1 MSNKNKLK
9 IAMFGA
15 GRIGKVHTKNISEN
29 ASLELA
35 WICDPLIEGARSLAE
50 QSGAR
55 TTTSADDVFNDGS
68 VGAIIIGSPTNTH
81 IDLISRAQSQGLAVL
96 CEKPIDLDIEQ
107 VRQYQRQ
114 MPDNGAPFMLGFN
127 RRFDPSYASIHA
139 RVSAG
144 EIGKL
149 EQLTIT
155 SRDPDPA
162 PPGYIATSGGIFR
175 DMTIHDL
182 DLARFFIP
190 EIVEVRA
197 IGSNLFSDYI
207 EEAGDYDTAA
217 VVLRGADGEIAT
229 ITNSRR
235 CVFGFDQR
243 LEAFG
248 SEGMLAASNVTPTTV
263 RSYKKGLTAAAEPYL
278 PFFLERYADSYKVE
292 LDSFVHSIQT
302 GAPCKP
308 DFQDGVEALVLANA
322 ALESAKTGKSVTLAE
337 KVGSTAH

>member
-1 MSNKNKLK
+1 MSNGNKSR

-15 GRIGKVHTKNISEN
+15 GRIGKVHAKNIAEN

-35 WICDPLIEGARSLAE
+35 WICDPFIEGAKVLAE
-50 QSGAR
+50 PNGAR
-55 TTTSADDVFNDGS
+55 TTTSADDVFNDDT
-68 VGAIIIGSPTNTH
+68 VRAIIIGSPTNTH
-81 IDLISRAQSQGLAVL
+81 IDLISRAQSQGIAVL
-96 CEKPIDLDIEQ
+96 CEKPIDLDIER
-107 VRQYQRQ
+107 VREYQRQ
-114 MPDNGAPFMLGFN
+114 IPDNGAPFMLGFN

-139 RVSAG
+139 RVAAG

-149 EQLTIT
+149 EQLIIT
-155 SRDPDPA
+155 SRDPGPA
-162 PPGYIATSGGIFR
+162 PAGYIATSGGIFR

-182 DLARFFIP
+182 DLARFFVP

-197 IGSNLFSDYI
+197 VGSNLFCDYI
-207 EEAGDYDTAA
+207 EEAGDYDAA
-217 VVLRGADGEIAT
+217 AIVLRGSGGEIVT

-263 RSYKKGLTAAAEPYL
+263 LSYTSNVTAAREPYL

-292 LDSFVHSIQT
+292 LDSFVNSIQT

-322 ALESAKTGKSVTLAE
+322 ALESAQTGKTVTLAE
-337 KVGSTAH
+337 KVG